1 MRQPLSALGC
11 SLRIYGDSLR
21 AVDLTIQACLNW
33 FASVGIPS
41 AAVAATIQ
49 SGQHPAAQFQLL
61 PEYAEAW
68 LPNSDTLELARRLGL
83 ASRHNPADLEQEILV
98 AMLGSP
104 MPFEFPSGEEFE
116 SAVRIRKSIAE
127 AARKTRLEFRTHEAE
142 RPEDYWRYDD
152 DRGFILRPGRCLVDA
167 LVQAT
172 QPEASGRLYS
182 FSCWRATEYV
192 ALLGIAREVID
203 RNPALYERLSRQAET
218 RALKAAAFERACL
231 RKHGS
236 ITQPLPPRYFVPGDR
251 TWFRN
256 PDRISADITGYEGS
270 FTFYLGAGEFA
281 DFWRPGLTY
290 TLATK
295 CLTIYHWRNG
305 VVHDADGDPQI
316 DEAIVER
323 RVQES
328 LDDPQDTRRILE
340 EMVRVQD
347 PPDVFDGGCIEPHR
361 ETPRM
366 VCPGTE
372 DLGLPDVDA
381 ASKPVR
387 RTDARLQ
394 PHA

>member
-1 MRQPLSALGC
+1 MRQPPTGC
-11 SLRIYGDSLR
+11 GVRVCGDSLR
-21 AVDLTIQACLNW
+21 FVEISRQSCLSW
-33 FASVGIPS
+33 FAALGIPS
-41 AAVAATIQ
+41 SAVAASIQ
-49 SGQHPAAQFQLL
+49 PGQPPAVQFQLL

-68 LPNSDTLELARRLGL
+68 FPKSDTLELARRLGL

-104 MPFEFPSGEEFE
+104 IPYEFPSSEEFE
-116 SAVRIRKSIAE
+116 SAVRIRKSVTE
-127 AARKTRLEFRTHEAE
+127 AARKTRLEFQTHEAE
-142 RPEDYWRYDD
+142 RPEEFWLYDE
-152 DRGFILRPGRCLVDA
+152 DRGFILRPGRSLVDA
-167 LVQAT
+167 LIQAT

-192 ALLGIAREVID
+192 ALLGIAREVFD
-203 RNPALYERLSRQAET
+203 RNPELYERLSRQAET

-236 ITQPLPPRYFVPGDR
+236 VAQPLPPRYFVPGDR

-256 PDRISADITGYEGS
+256 PDRMSADITGYEGS

-290 TLATK
+290 TLTTK
-295 CLTIYHWRNG
+295 CLTIYHWRNSI
-305 VVHDADGDPQI
+305 VFDAEGDPQI

-328 LDDPQDTRRILE
+328 LDDPQETQRILA

-347 PPDVFDGGCIEPHR
+347 APDVFGGGCIEPHR
-361 ETPRM
+361 ETPRQ
-366 VCPGTE
+366 VCRGTD
-372 DLGLPDVDA
+372 DLRLPDVELSQTQLRLADA
-381 ASKPVR
+381 PSNH
-387 RTDARLQ
+387 LS
-394 PHA
+394 

>member
-1 MRQPLSALGC
+1 MGQPLSPFGC
-11 SLRIYGDSLR
+11 GIRVYSDSLR
-21 AVDLTIQACLNW
+21 AIDASRQSCLNW
-33 FASVGIPS
+33 FSALGIPA
-41 AAVAATIQ
+41 AAVVATLLP
-49 SGQHPAAQFQLL
+49 GQTPAVQFQLR
-61 PEYAEAW
+61 PDYTEAW
-68 LPNSDTLELARRLGL
+68 LPKCDTLELAQRLGL

-104 MPFEFPSGEEFE
+104 IPFEFPSGEEFE

-127 AARKTRLEFRTHEAE
+127 TARKTRLEFRTHEAE
-142 RPEDYWRYDD
+142 RPEEYWRYDE
-152 DRGFILRPGRCLVDA
+152 DRGFILRPGRSLVDG
-167 LVQAT
+167 LIQAT

-192 ALLGIAREVID
+192 ALLGIAREIID
-203 RNPALYERLSRQAET
+203 RNPALYERLSCQVET

-236 ITQPLPPRYFVPGDR
+236 FAQPLPPRYFVPGDR

-256 PDRISADITGYEGS
+256 PDRISADVTGYEGS

-305 VVHDADGDPQI
+305 VVRDADGDLQI

-366 VCPGTE
+366 VCTGTE
-372 DLGLPDVDA
+372 DLRLPDVDA
-381 ASKPVR
+381 APQPVR